1 MTGEIAVDIAFH
13 GGPERI
19 AAIAREAERR
29 GAVRGLFV
37 TEAAHDPFVALALAA
52 TATERIELGTSV
64 AVAFARTP
72 MATAYSAYDL
82 QRLSGGRLVLGLGSQ
97 IKAHIT
103 RRYGMPWSRP
113 AARIQEYVVAL
124 RAIWHS
130 WQTGDPLDFRG
141 DFYEH
146 TLMPPLFSPGA
157 LDEPVPRVWL
167 AAVGPR
173 MLAAAGAVAD
183 GLTCHP
189 LLSRSYL
196 ADVVVPA
203 VRRSRETHGRAAEPF
218 EISTLCMVAT
228 GRTEEQVAAAVAGV
242 RRQIGFY
249 ASTPAYR
256 PVLEHHGWGDLHDE
270 AHALT
275 KADRWSELGGL
286 VDDEMLEAFA
296 VVGELDAVGAELRG
310 RFAGLADRVT
320 TSMPYDADDRLALDL
335 LDVART

>member
-1 MTGEIAVDIAFH
+1 
-13 GGPERI
+13 
-19 AAIAREAERR
+19 
-29 GAVRGLFV
+29 
-37 TEAAHDPFVALALAA
+37 
-52 TATERIELGTSV
+52 
-64 AVAFARTP
+64 
-72 MATAYSAYDL
+72 
-82 QRLSGGRLVLGLGSQ
+82 
-97 IKAHIT
+97 
-103 RRYGMPWSRP
+103 
-113 AARIQEYVVAL
+113 
-124 RAIWHS
+124 
-130 WQTGDPLDFRG
+130 
-141 DFYEH
+141 
-146 TLMPPLFSPGA
+146 MPPLFSPGA
-157 LDEPVPRVWL
+157 LDGPVPRVWL

-203 VRRSRETHGRAAEPF
+203 VRRSREAHGRATEPF

-296 VVGELDAVGAELRG
+296 VVGELDAVGAELRA
-310 RFAGLADRVT
+310 RFAGLA
-320 TSMPYDADDRLALDL
+320 AG
-335 LDVART
+335 